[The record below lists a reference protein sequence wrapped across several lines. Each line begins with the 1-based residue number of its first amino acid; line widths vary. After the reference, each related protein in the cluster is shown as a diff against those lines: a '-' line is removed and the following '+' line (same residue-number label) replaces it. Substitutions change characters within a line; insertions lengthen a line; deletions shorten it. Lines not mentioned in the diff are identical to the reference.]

1 MKVPKLAVEELDIGH
16 AFKERQARKQRSW
29 SRLNVSELSG
39 PILNENNPDAR
50 CLCWKLLVL
59 VPPGAMESQTNS
71 FASKW
76 LLRKLMGYGTG
87 DSGLVISSAGLSIW
101 TGWISFPNACC
112 LSVVRTS
119 DQQIIDNDIANSTSC
134 IVFVVSESISWEMQK
149 ERFTSLLAYIPDES
163 NLPLLILSGDTY
175 NEGYDYASKYIM
187 DRLGLSGLN
196 GGKIGSSLVIFLVEN
211 YTEDHANGFFDDEKL
226 REGLKWLISSLP
238 RQPDVT
244 LVKTHE
250 LLLDYLNPQ
259 LELLNTHVAPGAGPG
274 DCILVFNNAV
284 KQLAEEILA
293 AARANSSQ
301 WPAPEID
308 LLERTSSERIYA
320 EMFLPGI
327 GWSSPSRIQ
336 PLLAAIN
343 SCKIPEF
350 SYDLSWLNHGSHM
363 GKQIQD
369 QKKLLQECL
378 ARYLTESVRL
388 LDETQVVTEVNIM
401 VQKCVGLELRDS
413 SYYLAPRWVAIFRRI
428 YNWRLAKL
436 STGEFSEA
444 YVLTQHLYQAPT
456 AAGPNGTTQGLT
468 ANNTTSNDVAILE
481 DHIMMPAVSTGITL
495 DEIIE
500 ISCDLD
506 AVDAQPVT
514 PLPPRLPAQVHEE
527 PQTGRM
533 ELMKCTYQEEWNWGS
548 WWHSRGTTSLPGYW
562 SSAPSCRTGSMRHFL
577 YTFEPRRRLEG
588 LHTYITP
595 SFHICCNL

>member
-274 DCILVFNNAV
+274 DCISVFNNAV

-527 PQTGRM
+527 PQ
-533 ELMKCTYQEEWNWGS
+533 
-548 WWHSRGTTSLPGYW
+548 
-562 SSAPSCRTGSMRHFL
+562 APTDTNGVANGAHGVDEM
-577 YTFEPRRRLEG
+577 YIPRRVELGELVALERDDKLARLLEQCTK
-588 LHTYITP
+588 LQDRIDETLSIY
-595 SFHICCNL
+595 F

>member
-1 MKVPKLAVEELDIGH
+1 
-16 AFKERQARKQRSW
+16 
-29 SRLNVSELSG
+29 
-39 PILNENNPDAR
+39 
-50 CLCWKLLVL
+50 
-59 VPPGAMESQTNS
+59 
-71 FASKW
+71 
-76 LLRKLMGYGTG
+76 
-87 DSGLVISSAGLSIW
+87 
-101 TGWISFPNACC
+101 
-112 LSVVRTS
+112 
-119 DQQIIDNDIANSTSC
+119 
-134 IVFVVSESISWEMQK
+134 
-149 ERFTSLLAYIPDES
+149 
-163 NLPLLILSGDTY
+163 
-175 NEGYDYASKYIM
+175 M

-274 DCILVFNNAV
+274 DCISVFNNAV

-327 GWSSPSRIQ
+327 GWSSLSRIQ

-527 PQTGRM
+527 PQTPTDTNGVANGAHGVDEM
-533 ELMKCTYQEEWNWGS
+533 YI
-548 WWHSRGTTSLPGYW
+548 
-562 SSAPSCRTGSMRHFL
+562 
-577 YTFEPRRRLEG
+577 PRRVELGELVALERDDKLARLLEQCTK
-588 LHTYITP
+588 LQDRIDETLSIY
-595 SFHICCNL
+595 F